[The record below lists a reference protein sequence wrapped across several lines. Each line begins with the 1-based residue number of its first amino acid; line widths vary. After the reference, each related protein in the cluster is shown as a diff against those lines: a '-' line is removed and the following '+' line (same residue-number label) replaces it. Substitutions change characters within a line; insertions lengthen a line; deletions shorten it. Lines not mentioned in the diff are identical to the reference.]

1 MKSTKLKTKQEKGIT
16 LMALIITIVVLLV
29 LATVAI
35 NSVLNDGIISK
46 AQDVA
51 NKFNEAQSDEQNMIA
66 EYLNYLNGGNGSN
79 GGGTTE
85 EDLAEI
91 DLVERYVL
99 GPEKTGKSIMEII
112 NIDVDTFEITFLN
125 DESTIADA
133 SVTMHF
139 MFFPGTSENI
149 YMEYNNKV
157 YKAVVNATTF
167 QTEDVE
173 MIYKKEG
180 REGQTVEGGTYDGWI
195 ILTDRDGLVEIVSP
209 DTVGELTLG
218 SGDTSVIATTDIDG
232 DGTVNDEGDKAILSY
247 NNAITRIN
255 NYCKEVMNLENVR
268 SVGGTDN
275 SAPAY
280 HSTNYDSWGE
290 DITVDV
296 ASGDNQYE
304 LDFVKLSYFGKL
316 ATTEGYYLAS
326 RLVEEEEGDVDFGVV
341 SVFEGGWCSGVLWSV
356 QTNGDVY
363 ISNGSG
369 SVRPVVINPS
379 GI

>member
-1 MKSTKLKTKQEKGIT
+1 MKSTKFKTKQEKGIT
-16 LMALIITIVVLLV
+16 LMALIVTIVILLI

-218 SGDTSVIATTDIDG
+218 SGDTSVTATTDIDG
-232 DGTVNDEGDKAILSY
+232 NEEINDDGDKAILSY

-316 ATTEGYYLAS
+316 ETTESYWLAS
-326 RLVEEEEGDVDFGVV
+326 RIVHESEDYVNFIVCHVHTIGFGSNVIWSLSSEGDVGGGNPDFG
-341 SVFEGGWCSGVLWSV
+341 
-356 QTNGDVY
+356 
-363 ISNGSG
+363 
-369 SVRPVVINPS
+369 VRPVVINPA